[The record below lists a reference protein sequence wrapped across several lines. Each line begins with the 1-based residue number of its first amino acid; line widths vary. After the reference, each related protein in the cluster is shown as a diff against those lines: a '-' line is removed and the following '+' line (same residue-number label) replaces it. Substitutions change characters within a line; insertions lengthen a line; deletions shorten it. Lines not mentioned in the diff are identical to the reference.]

1 MFIYFQGYE
10 LSLPI
15 HYNIMKVL
23 GSKLATFMLVD
34 VSFKCWNIYAI
45 LTIGIHHIFS
55 YFMATL
61 ILWRR
66 KKGNEKM

>member
-1 MFIYFQGYE
+1 MFIYFQGYK

-45 LTIGIHHIFS
+45 LTTGIHHIFS
-55 YFMATL
+55 YFYGNFDTL
-61 ILWRR
+61 EK
-66 KKGNEKM
+66 KKG